1 MQTITRPGYATWYR
15 SGVEQASMLA
25 KANAARLKCIL
36 KCAFSLNEEEAHV
49 LSYLITRGR
58 GAIAKDIAEALGR
71 NPEVV
76 RRALRGLHAKSLV
89 VRRPY
94 PLRRG
99 GRAYFYEVP
108 DHIVAALTEVCEKVG
123 EVIELVNNNR
133 NGGSRAG

>member
-1 MQTITRPGYATWYR
+1 MQPITRPGLSPWYR
-15 SGVEQASMLA
+15 SDVDQARPLA
-25 KANAARLKCIL
+25 RANAARLKCIL

-49 LSYLITRGR
+49 LAYLVSRGR

-76 RRALRGLHAKSLV
+76 RRALRSLHSKSLV

-99 GRAYFYEVP
+99 GRAYLYEVP
-108 DHIVAALTEVCEKVG
+108 DNIVVALTEICKKVS
-123 EVIELVNNNR
+123 EVIEMVNDRRN
-133 NGGSRAG
+133 NGG